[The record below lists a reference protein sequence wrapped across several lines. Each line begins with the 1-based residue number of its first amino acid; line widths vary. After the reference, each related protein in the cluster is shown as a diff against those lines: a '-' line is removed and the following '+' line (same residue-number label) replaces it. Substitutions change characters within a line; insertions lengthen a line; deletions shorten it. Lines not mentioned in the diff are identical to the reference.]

1 MLAVLAPGQG
11 AQTPGMLAPWLDI
24 STDAGSVRERLR
36 WWSAVVGI
44 DLLSA
49 GTTATE
55 EEIRDT
61 AVAQP
66 LLVAAGLASS
76 AALLG
81 DSYAADVAGVVAGH
95 SVGELTAATL
105 AGALSEEAA
114 LTFVRERGRAMAAAA
129 ASRPTGMTALIGGDA
144 ADVFAHLD
152 KLGLDAANVNAP
164 GQIVAAGTAA
174 QLEALAADPPA
185 GVRLRPLS
193 VAGAFHTRHMAPAM
207 KTLARLSPAVPV
219 SDPATRMLSNADGA
233 IVSSGEDLLARLVAQ
248 VSAPVR
254 WDLCIATMQ
263 DLGVTAVIELVPA
276 GTLAGI
282 IRREMRGIE
291 LVALKSPDDLD
302 AARALVSAH
311 GHHAGSPNLPG
322 PAWRLVVAPVGGTF
336 QAEPAAPGTKL
347 EPGAAIGRV
356 ATQRQA
362 TDVSAPYGGTLVEW
376 LAEDGDPVTP
386 GQPLA
391 RLHPE
396 PVH

>member
-1 MLAVLAPGQG
+1 MLS
-11 AQTPGMLAPWLDI
+11 PWLDV
-24 STDAGSVRERLR
+24 SAGSGSVRERLR

-44 DLLSA
+44 DLLAA
-49 GTTATE
+49 GTTAGE

-66 LLVAAGLASS
+66 LLVAAGLASA

-81 DSYAADVAGVVAGH
+81 DTYAADVAGVVAGH
-95 SVGELTAATL
+95 SVGELTAAAL
-105 AGALSEEAA
+105 CGALSEEAA
-114 LTFVRERGRAMAAAA
+114 LTFVRERGKGMAAAA
-129 ASRPTGMTALIGGDA
+129 AVQPTGMTALLGGDA
-144 ADVFAHLD
+144 DEVYAHLD
-152 KLGLDAANVNAP
+152 RLGLDAANVNAP
-164 GQIVAAGTAA
+164 GQLVAAGTIE

-193 VAGAFHTRHMAPAM
+193 VAGAFHTRHMAPAL
-207 KTLARLSPAVPV
+207 KALAHLSPAVPV
-219 SDPATRMLSNADGA
+219 NDPATRMLSNADGA
-233 IVSSGEDLLARLVAQ
+233 IVNSGADLLARLVAQ

-254 WDLCIATMQ
+254 WDLCIATMK

-291 LVALKSPDDLD
+291 LVALKSPDDLE

-311 GHHAGSPNLPG
+311 GHPAGAPHLPG
-322 PAWRLVVAPVGGTF
+322 PAWRLVVAPVAGTF
-336 QAEPAAPGTKL
+336 HAEPATPGTVIAPG
-347 EPGAAIGRV
+347 GAIGRV

-362 TDVSAPYGGTLVEW
+362 TDVSAPYGGILVEW
-376 LAEDGDPVTP
+376 LAEDGDPVAP

-396 PVH
+396 AVA